1 MRAVSE
7 CLFCRIVAKAVP
19 SKAVY
24 EDGEIYAFEDINPQ
38 APVHV
43 LLVPKQHLA
52 HTLDVTDASA
62 HLLGRLVLAAN
73 RIARERGVA
82 ESGFRLVLNTNR
94 DGGQLIFHLH
104 AHLLAGRPMG
114 WPPG

>member
-19 SKAVY
+19 SKAVF

-82 ESGFRLVLNTNR
+82 ESGFRLVLNTNQ

>member
-1 MRAVSE
+1 MSKD
-7 CLFCRIVAKAVP
+7 CLFCRIVNKELS
-19 SKAVY
+19 SKIVY
-24 EDGEIYAFEDINPQ
+24 EDEQVVAFEDINPQ

-52 HTLDVTDASA
+52 HTLEVTDASA
-62 HLLGRLVLAAN
+62 PLLGRLVLAAN
-73 RIARERGVA
+73 RIARDRGVA